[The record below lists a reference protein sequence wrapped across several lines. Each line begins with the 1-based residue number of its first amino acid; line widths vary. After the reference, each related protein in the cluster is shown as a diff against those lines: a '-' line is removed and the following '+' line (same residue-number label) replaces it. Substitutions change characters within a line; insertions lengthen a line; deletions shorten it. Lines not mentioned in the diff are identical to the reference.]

1 MATTV
6 GKIIRILDEY
16 TIIINTGMRDVSVG
30 DKLQIYEKG
39 DDILDLDGTLLDQY
53 IYIKDEVEVIRV
65 ENNYSICKKKKT
77 INKSATFTF
86 ALSPLLEFNSTE
98 SVPLNIDKNDLQPFP
113 SIDPIIRIGDK
124 IRLKQTIP
132 AHTNDETNTLDKK

>member
-53 IYIKDEVEVIRV
+53 I
-65 ENNYSICKKKKT
+65 
-77 INKSATFTF
+77 
-86 ALSPLLEFNSTE
+86 
-98 SVPLNIDKNDLQPFP
+98 
-113 SIDPIIRIGDK
+113 
-124 IRLKQTIP
+124 
-132 AHTNDETNTLDKK
+132 